1 MNDMLAAPA
10 PDLPSP
16 KEKLIRDLRNVIED
30 TEELL
35 RLTAGQVGERVV
47 EVRKRAQSSL
57 AQARAQLA
65 RIQAEAVARGG
76 QAKTEV
82 DEYVRANPWKAIG
95 VVGLVGLIVGSLIAR
110 R

>member
-1 MNDMLAAPA
+1 MNDMLAAPT
-10 PDLPSP
+10 PDLQSP
-16 KEKLIRDLRNVIED
+16 KEKLIRDLRNMIED

-35 RLTAGQVGERVV
+35 RLTAEQVGERVV

-65 RIQAEAVARGG
+65 RVQSEAVARGR

-82 DEYVRANPWKAIG
+82 DEYVHANPWKAIG
-95 VVGLVGLIVGSLIAR
+95 VVGLAGLIVGSLIAR